1 METCRAFRDK
11 AEFLTWDELNI
22 DNLEEYENKLAKDKK
37 SLGGGKKIKA
47 DEITNY
53 RKWVEY
59 IK

>member
-11 AEFLTWDELNI
+11 TEFLTWDVLNI
-22 DNLEEYENKLAKDKK
+22 ENLDEYEIQLAKDKK
-37 SLGGGKKIKA
+37 SLGGKKINN
-47 DEITNY
+47 DELTNY